1 MYPEALSCGGA
12 CVVLIKIYVE
22 GAAGDVQTATEET
35 ETKDRETR
43 YNNKDTETE

>member
-1 MYPEALSCGGA
+1 VCVRVCSLDKNICG
-12 CVVLIKIYVE
+12 I

-43 YNNKDTETE
+43 YN